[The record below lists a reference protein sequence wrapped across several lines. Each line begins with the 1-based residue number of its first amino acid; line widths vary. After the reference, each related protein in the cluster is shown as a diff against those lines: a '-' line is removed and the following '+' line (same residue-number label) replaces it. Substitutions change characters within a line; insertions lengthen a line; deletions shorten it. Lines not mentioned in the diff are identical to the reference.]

1 MRLDGARIIVID
13 DHQDLADNLREILEE
28 EGATVRTAS
37 SAAEG
42 VRVAGDTFDVAL
54 VDVQLPDA
62 RGPSIVPQLKA
73 ENGLQEVLLVTGH
86 ASIQDAVEAVKAGAF
101 AYVLKPFDSEE
112 LVATVERA
120 YERVRMRQREVQLQA
135 AIEHREA
142 ALRTLV
148 DTVQA
153 LLLVL
158 DEHHVVTQANPAVA
172 HATGVP
178 LKDIVGSNWIE
189 NFVPA
194 RDRERVR
201 EVCHSLHD
209 HDAGASSVSS
219 VIRRGQNGELE
230 ERSVNWRWAALNAA
244 GQTRIYASG
253 LDVTELRDLERR
265 TRLAEKLAA
274 VGTIAAGLAHEIRN
288 PLNAASLQLQLLERR
303 LAKFTD
309 DPKLHEP
316 VGTVQQEIIRLSH
329 LVSDFLA
336 FARPQALNVS
346 STDLGQVIRHVGSL
360 ITPLAEER
368 AIRLDIRTPAHPI
381 VVDAD
386 GERLKQVLLNLV
398 RNAMDAV
405 AGFVSGPGQGYVEVR
420 VEPDGAGARLVVA
433 DNGPGIPPDIEARM
447 FEPFFTTK
455 EEGTG
460 LGMAIAHKIIDMHG
474 GQIRIGR
481 DGGAVFTITLPRRA
495 PRPLR

>member
-1 MRLDGARIIVID
+1 MRLGGARIIVID
-13 DHQDLADNLREILEE
+13 DHRDLAENLREILED

-42 VRVAGDTFDVAL
+42 MRIAGNAFDVAL

-73 ENGLQEVLLVTGH
+73 GDGLQEVLLVTGH

-101 AYVLKPFDSEE
+101 AYVLKPFDSED
-112 LVATVERA
+112 LVATVGRA
-120 YERVRMRQREVQLQA
+120 YERVRLRQRAVQLQA
-135 AIEHREA
+135 AVEHREA

-158 DEHHVVTQANPAVA
+158 DENYVVIQANPAVA
-172 HATGVP
+172 HAAGVR
-178 LKDIVGSNWIE
+178 LEDIVGSDWIE
-189 NFVPA
+189 TFVPP

-201 EVCHSLHD
+201 EVCRSLHA
-209 HDAGASSVSS
+209 HDTGASLVSTI
-219 VIRRGQNGELE
+219 VRRAENGELE
-230 ERSVNWRWAALNAA
+230 ERSVNWRWAALHAA

-309 DPKLHEP
+309 DPKLHDP
-316 VGTVQQEIIRLSH
+316 VRTVQQEITRLSH

-346 STDLGQVIRHVGSL
+346 SLDLGQVIRHVGTL
-360 ITPLAEER
+360 MTPLAEER
-368 AIRLDIRTPAHPI
+368 AIRLDVRGPLHPLVI
-381 VVDAD
+381 DAD

-405 AGFVSGPGQGYVEVR
+405 SSSAPAPQGRVDVR

-433 DNGPGIPPDIEARM
+433 DNGPGIPPEIEARI

-474 GQIRIGR
+474 GQIRITR
-481 DGGAVFTITLPRRA
+481 DVGAVFTITLPRRA